1 MIKVIV
7 TGAAGRMGST
17 IIRLIHNDDILNVV
31 GAVERYGFNCIDAGI
46 PANIGNIGINIVD
59 DIFKLENVSADVIID
74 FTTPSATMK
83 TIQFAEKNKIA
94 AVIGTTGINSDE
106 KNIIKKAASTVP
118 IVQSPNMSVGVNTL
132 FKLVE
137 ITAKILSNDYDVEIV
152 EAHHRFKKDAPSG
165 TAVRLGEI
173 VAETL
178 GRSYP
183 EDAIFERKG
192 IIGERTEKEIGMQT
206 LRAGDIVGEHT
217 VMFGG
222 IGERIELTHRA
233 HNRENF
239 ARGAL
244 KAAKWVKSQEPGYY
258 DMQDVLGF
266 KNF

>member
-1 MIKVIV
+1 MVNVIV

-17 IIRLIHNDDILNVV
+17 IIRLISEDDELNLV
-31 GAVERYGFNCIDAGI
+31 GALERNGFEEIDAGV
-46 PANIGNIGINIVD
+46 PANIKPTGVIIKDSFEKLG
-59 DIFKLENVSADVIID
+59 DIEADVVID
-74 FTTPSATMK
+74 FTAPDATM
-83 TIQFAEKNKIA
+83 QLLPYAEKYNLSM
-94 AVIGTTGINSDE
+94 VIGTTGLQKEHLKILKKSSE
-106 KNIIKKAASTVP
+106 NIA

-132 FKLVE
+132 FKLTE
-137 ITAKILSNDYDVEIV
+137 IVAKILGSDYDVEIL

-165 TAVRLGEI
+165 TAVKLGEI
-173 VAETL
+173 VATAL
-178 GRSYP
+178 GRRYP
-183 EDAIFERKG
+183 EDAVFQRKG

-244 KAAKWVKSQEPGYY
+244 RAAKWVHNKTNGFYN
-258 DMQDVLGF
+258 MLDVLGL
-266 KNF
+266 

>member
-1 MIKVIV
+1 MINVIV

-17 IIRLIHNDDILNVV
+17 IIRLIHNDNNLKVV
-31 GAVERYGFNCIDAGI
+31 GAVERYGFNRIDAGM
-46 PANIGNIGINIVD
+46 PANIGNIGVEIVD
-59 DIFKLENVSADVIID
+59 DIFELDKIDADVVID
-74 FTTPSATMK
+74 FTIPVATIK
-83 TIQFAEKNKIA
+83 TIEFAEKNKIA
-94 AVIGTTGINSDE
+94 AVIGTTGLNSDE
-106 KNIIKKAASTVP
+106 KDKIKKATAIIPV
-118 IVQSPNMSVGVNTL
+118 VQSPNMSVGVNTL
-132 FKLVE
+132 FKITE
-137 ITAKILSNDYDVEIV
+137 ITAKILGDDYDVEIV

-165 TAVRLGEI
+165 TAVKLGEI

-178 GRSYP
+178 GRKYP
-183 EDAIFERKG
+183 EDAVFERKG
-192 IIGERTEKEIGMQT
+192 IIGERTDKEIGMQT

-244 KAAKWVKSQEPGYY
+244 KAAKWVTSQQPGYY

-266 KNF
+266 KNI